1 MTTIEGSDLFIS
13 CNTWPRR
20 KIVEIQ
26 TTQLSFQFQKSSAP
40 TRITSA
46 CTYNIIS
53 QSHIK
58 RELFSWKRRNFN
70 NQTKNFPMIY
80 PRIEDFAEKMSNA
93 CAVLSLFGRLHRLTL
108 RKARWPPFNFAIFSV
123 SWRILSAHFQDK
135 RCSPQNQEKRLGFFG
150 KTVRHNLF

>member
-13 CNTWPRR
+13 CNTWPSR
-20 KIVEIQ
+20 KIEKDTDNSAKLPISKEFGSYQNNERVYVPYYFLEPY
-26 TTQLSFQFQKSSAP
+26 QK
-40 TRITSA
+40 R
-46 CTYNIIS
+46 
-53 QSHIK
+53 
-58 RELFSWKRRNFN
+58 FSWKRRNFN

-150 KTVRHNLF
+150 KIVRHNLF